1 MRVSLVGVWG
11 VFVLLE
17 GEGRCLMRL
26 EVPVLLVLPPRLG
39 WSCGPEGAPP
49 APETRHPEDEMLTC
63 HVDLCNLD
71 RLWAEQ
77 EEWSG
82 SLKGAR
88 GRGQRKAA
96 QTVATP
102 APSSSPAGKAGCV

>member
-1 MRVSLVGVWG
+1 
-11 VFVLLE
+11 
-17 GEGRCLMRL
+17 
-26 EVPVLLVLPPRLG
+26 
-39 WSCGPEGAPP
+39 
-49 APETRHPEDEMLTC
+49 MLTC

-88 GRGQRKAA
+88 GAG
-96 QTVATP
+96 P
-102 APSSSPAGKAGCV
+102 EESSPDCGHPRPVLLSGWESWVCVGSR